1 MATVVRFTD
10 VFFLLSITK
19 QYRIAVIDTFSR
31 IDGDREQTG
40 GGWGE
45 SIRCGKIE
53 KNRIKQGR
61 TSLHR

>member
-31 IDGDREQTG
+31 IDGDREQNG
-40 GGWGE
+40 GGGG
-45 SIRCGKIE
+45 SIRWGKME